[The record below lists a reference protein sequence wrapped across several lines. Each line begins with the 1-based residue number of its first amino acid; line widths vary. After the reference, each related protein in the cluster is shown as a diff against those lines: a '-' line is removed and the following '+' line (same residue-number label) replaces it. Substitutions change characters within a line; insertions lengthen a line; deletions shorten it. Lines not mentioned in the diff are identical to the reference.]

1 MVNYWVSVLTLG
13 VVFSMATV
21 GMNVK
26 WGWAGELD
34 LAMFA
39 YVAVGAYMYGVVVLP
54 PSRLPPPDHYILGL
68 QWPFL
73 AGLAVAI
80 VSTMLVSLAVGAVA
94 LRKLR
99 GDYFGIVT
107 VAFALCLS
115 LFISQYTPLFDG
127 YPGIYGVVQ
136 PLNGTLH
143 LSPTAYGIFFLCLA
157 VFFLVVT
164 YALLELLY
172 RSYFGRA
179 LRSVREDQT
188 AASAYGR
195 NVYVLKLK
203 AYVIGSGVAG
213 LAGAFFIAYLSAFNP
228 YAWSPAE
235 TFLLFGAI
243 FIGGTANSRGV
254 IVGAFFVFVVIQ
266 ETTRLLPVIPGAA
279 EASDALRFVIIGLL
293 IIAVLW
299 LRPQG
304 LLPEPRDRDY
314 ESTPS
319 RTARFREVAHGLGS
333 SGLLGSRRGTV
344 KAGHGDE

>member
-1 MVNYWVSVLTLG
+1 MINYWVSVLTLG
-13 VVFSMATV
+13 VVFAMATV
-21 GMNVK
+21 GLNVK

-39 YVAVGAYMYGVVVLP
+39 YVAVGAYVYGVVVLP
-54 PSRLPPPDHYILGL
+54 RSTLPPPDGYVLGL
-68 QWPFL
+68 SWPFL

-80 VSTMLVSLAVGAVA
+80 LVTMLVSLAVGAVA
-94 LRKLR
+94 LRRLR

-127 YPGIYGVVQ
+127 YPGIYGIDQ
-136 PLNGTLH
+136 PFNSALH
-143 LSPTAYGIFFLCLA
+143 LAPTQYGIFFLLLA
-157 VFFLVVT
+157 VLFLGIAYVI
-164 YALLELLY
+164 LELLFK
-172 RSYFGRA
+172 SYFGRA

-195 NVYVLKLK
+195 NVYILKLK
-203 AYVIGSGVAG
+203 AYVIGSAVAG
-213 LAGAFFIAYLSAFNP
+213 MAGAFLIAYLSAFNP

-243 FIGGTANSRGV
+243 FIGGMANSRGV
-254 IVGAFFVFVVIQ
+254 IIGAFFVFVAIQ
-266 ETTRLLPVIPGAA
+266 EFTRLLPVIPGAA
-279 EASDALRFVIIGLL
+279 EASDALRFVIIGIL

-304 LLPEPRDRDY
+304 LLPEPRDRDG
-314 ESTPS
+314 EKAPPRLARLIGMVRGSGE
-319 RTARFREVAHGLGS
+319 RLARARATAVEE
-333 SGLLGSRRGTV
+333 
-344 KAGHGDE
+344 K